1 MNAPYELHS
10 SYSELPALES
20 PLLVVMMTGWID
32 AGSAAANAMTH
43 LVEVT
48 GATTLLTFDSDEFID
63 YRARRPLMELRDG
76 VSTRLVW
83 ATPEMMRGRDV
94 NGRDVS
100 QIDYYVAFA
109 YWKVA
114 CIIEGVYARYVGGAL
129 GTRSDEEIAPFV
141 TQVDAA
147 LRAAD
152 ETLARLH

>member
-1 MNAPYELHS
+1 MSRMVTPDAWNSGNVAAVLDWELCTLGDPLADVGIMLAYYTGPNDAP
-10 SYSELPALES
+10 S
-20 PLLVVMMTGWID
+20 PWQSQPSRAEGFLDRGDL
-32 AGSAAANAMTH
+32 AARYG
-43 LVEVT
+43 ER
-48 GATTLLTFDSDEFID
+48 S
-63 YRARRPLMELRDG
+63 
-76 VSTRLVW
+76 
-83 ATPEMMRGRDV
+83 
-94 NGRDVS
+94 GRDVS
-100 QIDYYVAFA
+100 HINYYVAFA